1 MSKLDLETV
10 EGWAKGLE
18 ELGARIG
25 SRFARS
31 EPRERAVAYIQG
43 LMSQIPRKNGW
54 QLAECVGE
62 EAPDGIQRLLNA
74 AVWDE
79 GGVRDDLRNYV
90 VEELGTPEATL
101 VIDETGF
108 LKKGAHSVGVKRQ
121 YSGTAGRIENC
132 QVGVFLAYASEKGH
146 ALIDR
151 ELYLP
156 REWTTDTR
164 RRREARVPDEIEFQT
179 KPELAQRMLERALDT
194 GLACRWVTGDNV
206 YGGDRRL
213 RLWLEERQQ
222 WFVLGVAK
230 DEPLWSG
237 FEQRRADERVAALS
251 EEDWHA
257 LSCGEG
263 AKGPR
268 FYDWALLPLPRVG
281 QDVQQFH
288 ALLARRSLEDGELAY
303 FVVFAPADTSLQ
315 TLVKVAGQRWT
326 IEECFEIAKDA
337 VGLDEY
343 EVRQWTAWYRHITL
357 SMLAL
362 AFLTVTRSRAM
373 DDEGPKKRGRRSSA
387 ADRLRS
393 SKVAH

>member
-1 MSKLDLETV
+1 M
-10 EGWAKGLE
+10 
-18 ELGARIG
+18 R
-25 SRFARS
+25 
-31 EPRERAVAYIQG
+31 G
-43 LMSQIPRKNGW
+43 LMSHIPRKNGW
-54 QLAECVGE
+54 QLAEYVGE
-62 EAPDGIQRLLNA
+62 ETPDGIQRLLNA
-74 AVWDE
+74 AVWNVD
-79 GGVRDDLRNYV
+79 GVRDDLRSYV

-108 LKKGAHSVGVKRQ
+108 LKKGTQSVGVKRQ

-132 QVGVFLAYASEKGH
+132 QIGVFLAYASAKGH

-156 REWTTDTR
+156 KEWAADSKR
-164 RRREARVPDEIEFQT
+164 RKEARVPDETTFQT
-179 KPELAQRMLERALDT
+179 KPELARHMLENALDA
-194 GLACRWVTGDNV
+194 GIPCEWVTGDSI
-206 YGGDRRL
+206 YGGDRSL
-213 RLWLEERQQ
+213 RVWLEEQQQ

-237 FEQRRADERVAALS
+237 FEQKRADQRVAELS
-251 EEDWHA
+251 EKDWQT

-268 FYDWALLPLPRVG
+268 LYNWALLPLPRVG
-281 QDVQQFH
+281 QAAHEFH
-288 ALLARRSLEDGELAY
+288 ALLARRNLEDGELAY
-303 FVVFAPADTSLQ
+303 FVVFAPVDTSLQ
-315 TLVKVAGQRWT
+315 ALVNVAGQRWT
-326 IEECFEIAKDA
+326 IEECFEIAKDE

-362 AFLTVTRSRAM
+362 AFLTVTRSHAVNA
-373 DDEGPKKRGRRSSA
+373 EEAKKRVTRSVA

-393 SKVAH
+393 TETAH

>member
-1 MSKLDLETV
+1 LELETV
-10 EGWAKGLE
+10 ESWAEGLE
-18 ELGARIG
+18 KLGARIG
-25 SRFARS
+25 ARFTRA
-31 EPRERAVAYIQG
+31 EPRERALAYMRG
-43 LMSQIPRKNGW
+43 LMSHIPRKNGW
-54 QLAECVGE
+54 QLAEYVGE
-62 EAPDGIQRLLNA
+62 ETPDGIQRLLNA
-74 AVWDE
+74 AVWNVD
-79 GGVRDDLRNYV
+79 GVRDDLRSYV

-108 LKKGAHSVGVKRQ
+108 LKKGTQSVGVKRQ

-132 QVGVFLAYASEKGH
+132 QIGVFLAYASAKGH

-156 REWTTDTR
+156 KEWAADSKR
-164 RRREARVPDEIEFQT
+164 RKEARVPDETTFQT
-179 KPELAQRMLERALDT
+179 KPELARHMLENALDA
-194 GLACRWVTGDNV
+194 GIPCEWVTGDSI
-206 YGGDRRL
+206 YGGDRSL
-213 RLWLEERQQ
+213 RVWLEEQQQ

-237 FEQRRADERVAALS
+237 FEQKRADQRVAELS
-251 EEDWHA
+251 EKDWQT

-268 FYDWALLPLPRVG
+268 LYNWALLPLPRVG
-281 QDVQQFH
+281 QAAHEFH
-288 ALLARRSLEDGELAY
+288 ALLARRNLEDGELAY
-303 FVVFAPADTSLQ
+303 FVVFAPVDTSLQ
-315 TLVKVAGQRWT
+315 ALVNVAGQRWT
-326 IEECFEIAKDA
+326 IEECFEIAKDE

-362 AFLTVTRSRAM
+362 AFLTVTRSHAVNA
-373 DDEGPKKRGRRSSA
+373 EEAKKRVTRSVA

-393 SKVAH
+393 TKTAH

>member
-1 MSKLDLETV
+1 LELETV
-10 EGWAKGLE
+10 ESWAEGLE
-18 ELGARIG
+18 KLGARIG
-25 SRFARS
+25 ARFTRA
-31 EPRERAVAYIQG
+31 EPRERALAYMRG
-43 LMSQIPRKNGW
+43 LMSHIPRKNGW
-54 QLAECVGE
+54 QLAEYVGE
-62 EAPDGIQRLLNA
+62 ETPDGIQRLLNA
-74 AVWDE
+74 AVWNVD
-79 GGVRDDLRNYV
+79 GVRDDLRSYV

-108 LKKGAHSVGVKRQ
+108 LKKGTQSVGVKRQ

-132 QVGVFLAYASEKGH
+132 QIGVFLAYASAKGH

-156 REWTTDTR
+156 KEWAADSKR
-164 RRREARVPDEIEFQT
+164 RKEARVPDETTFQT
-179 KPELAQRMLERALDT
+179 KPELARHMLENALDA
-194 GLACRWVTGDNV
+194 GIPCEWVTGDSI
-206 YGGDRRL
+206 YGGDRSL
-213 RLWLEERQQ
+213 RVWLEEQQQ

-237 FEQRRADERVAALS
+237 FEQKRADQRVAELS
-251 EEDWHA
+251 EKDWQT

-268 FYDWALLPLPRVG
+268 LYNWALLPLPRVG
-281 QDVQQFH
+281 QAAHEFH
-288 ALLARRSLEDGELAY
+288 ALLARRNLEDGELAY
-303 FVVFAPADTSLQ
+303 FVVFAPVDTSLQ
-315 TLVKVAGQRWT
+315 ALVNVAGQRWT
-326 IEECFEIAKDA
+326 IEECFEIAKDE

-362 AFLTVTRSRAM
+362 AFLTVTRSHAVNA
-373 DDEGPKKRGRRSSA
+373 EEAKKRVTRSVA

-393 SKVAH
+393 TETAH